1 MIDTYNRIT
10 GFSETDIKQ
19 INLMYKQECGG
30 GGGGRF
36 RNYRRSRYR
45 LRTTFLKAFKKLYKT
60 NLSLNVFALFKPQE

>member
-36 RNYRRSRYR
+36 RNYRRSHYR

>member
-36 RNYRRSRYR
+36 RNYRSYYR
-45 LRTTFLKAFKKLYKT
+45 LTTTFLKAFKKLYKT
-60 NLSLNVFALFKPQE
+60 NLSLNVFALFKSQE